1 MTRPAAHRLP
11 KYLDE
16 LARTLTLAGVPTLA
30 AHPDWQSPAPVMFW
44 MHGRT
49 AYKELDPGRYMRWLR
64 AGIACISIDLPGHG
78 ERYDVSMHHPRRTL
92 DILAGALG
100 EVDAVIAAARTMPDA
115 ACFDFDRLGIGGMSA
130 GGMVTLRRLCE
141 PHSFRCAAVEG
152 TTGWLDGLYFP
163 SHAEG
168 EASSWGI
175 EHDRSVV
182 AALDASA
189 HLDGFAPLP
198 LLSLHSEADEIV
210 PWPVQREFLDRL
222 RAHYTA
228 GGRDPSLIES
238 TTWPE
243 TGAPSEHAGFGR
255 VSNDAKNLQTEFLSR
270 MLVALG

>member
-1 MTRPAAHRLP
+1 
-11 KYLDE
+11 
-16 LARTLTLAGVPTLA
+16 
-30 AHPDWQSPAPVMFW
+30 
-44 MHGRT
+44 
-49 AYKELDPGRYMRWLR
+49 
-64 AGIACISIDLPGHG
+64 
-78 ERYDVSMHHPRRTL
+78 
-92 DILAGALG
+92 
-100 EVDAVIAAARTMPDA
+100 
-115 ACFDFDRLGIGGMSA
+115 
-130 GGMVTLRRLCE
+130 MVTLRRLCE